1 MHQGRGL
8 ERVIGA
14 FVAELRSCQRA
25 EFIVDQ
31 REKPLH
37 RGLAALAPHASQ
49 HLGDAARRRGIHS
62 LIYAR
67 RRLAS
72 CRIWTAP
79 SGHLNS
85 IRSHPPRG
93 RALYR
98 TVQLVLFGFLA
109 VLFGMSALSRRFPHI
124 AWLQLFRYNA
134 PRLSE
139 EQRANLRQRANVH
152 AGIELIL
159 LGIVVPMV
167 YFASTVMM
175 FSEPTVTGTTISLTS
190 ALLLIGLGTAAI
202 WRNRRRRLP
211 GADQGSDAAL

>member
-1 MHQGRGL
+1 M
-8 ERVIGA
+8 
-14 FVAELRSCQRA
+14 
-25 EFIVDQ
+25 
-31 REKPLH
+31 
-37 RGLAALAPHASQ
+37 
-49 HLGDAARRRGIHS
+49 
-62 LIYAR
+62 
-67 RRLAS
+67 
-72 CRIWTAP
+72 
-79 SGHLNS
+79 
-85 IRSHPPRG
+85 
-93 RALYR
+93 YR
-98 TVQLVLFGFLA
+98 TVQLVLVGFLA

-134 PRLSE
+134 PRLSD

-167 YFASTVMM
+167 YFASTVIM

-202 WRNRRRRLP
+202 WRNRRRRLT